1 MSSPP
6 PDAVRDKKGGLATH
20 RAYLAGIQWEP
31 LHRGSLQRPGP
42 RVRPFKHLFEEHIM
56 KTTTKF
62 AAVSLATLSIAVASA
77 VFAHPG
83 MGFGPGMGPG
93 MGYGMGPG
101 MGMGYGMGPGY
112 GMGMGP
118 GMRGGMAGPETPAVV
133 GARLSD
139 LKTEL
144 KITAAQD
151 GAWQAYA
158 MVVQKQAEQR
168 QALRTQMQAQMQ
180 DPKAAAPVDRAAQHE
195 AMTKVRDEHLAAR
208 SAALKDLYAVL
219 TPEQKAL
226 ADQQLQAMPGH
237 RMAGRGW
244 AR

>member
-1 MSSPP
+1 
-6 PDAVRDKKGGLATH
+6 
-20 RAYLAGIQWEP
+20 
-31 LHRGSLQRPGP
+31 
-42 RVRPFKHLFEEHIM
+42 M

-62 AAVSLATLSIAVASA
+62 AAVSLATLSLALASA

-93 MGYGMGPG
+93 MDHGMG
-101 MGMGYGMGPGY
+101 MGMGYGMGPG
-112 GMGMGP
+112 MH
-118 GMRGGMAGPETPAVV
+118 GGMVGPETPAVV

-151 GAWQAYA
+151 GAWQAYVA
-158 MVVQKQAEQR
+158 VVQKQAEQR

-195 AMTKVRDEHLAAR
+195 AMMKVRDEHLATR
-208 SAALKDLYAVL
+208 SAALKDLYTVL

-226 ADQQLQAMPGH
+226 ADQRLQAMPGH
-237 RMAGRGW
+237 RLAGRAW

>member
-1 MSSPP
+1 
-6 PDAVRDKKGGLATH
+6 
-20 RAYLAGIQWEP
+20 
-31 LHRGSLQRPGP
+31 
-42 RVRPFKHLFEEHIM
+42 M

-62 AAVSLATLSIAVASA
+62 AAITLATLSLAIASA

-83 MGFGPGMGPG
+83 MGFGPG

-112 GMGMGP
+112 GMAMGP
-118 GMRGGMAGPETPAVV
+118 GMRGGMVGPESPAVA

-158 MVVQKQAEQR
+158 TVVQTQAEQR
-168 QALRTQMQAQMQ
+168 QAHRTQMQAQIRIRRR
-180 DPKAAAPVDRAAQHE
+180 PPPWIVPHSTTR
-195 AMTKVRDEHLAAR
+195 
-208 SAALKDLYAVL
+208 
-219 TPEQKAL
+219 
-226 ADQQLQAMPGH
+226 
-237 RMAGRGW
+237 
-244 AR
+244 

>member
-1 MSSPP
+1 
-6 PDAVRDKKGGLATH
+6 
-20 RAYLAGIQWEP
+20 
-31 LHRGSLQRPGP
+31 
-42 RVRPFKHLFEEHIM
+42 M
-56 KTTTKF
+56 KNTTKF
-62 AAVSLATLSIAVASA
+62 VAVSLATMSIAVASA

-83 MGFGPGMGPG
+83 MGAGPG
-93 MGYGMGPG
+93 MGYGMG
-101 MGMGYGMGPGY
+101 MGQGMGPGY
-112 GMGMGP
+112 GIGP
-118 GMRGGMAGPETPAVV
+118 GMRGGMFGAETPAVV

-144 KITAAQD
+144 KITAAQE

-158 MVVQKQAEQR
+158 AVVQTQAEQR
-168 QALRTQMQAQMQ
+168 QAHRTQMQAQMQ
-180 DPKAAAPVDRAAQHE
+180 DPQAAANMDRSAQHE
-195 AMTKVRDEHLAAR
+195 AMMKVRDEHLAAR

-226 ADQQLQAMPGH
+226 ADQRLQSMPGH

>member
-1 MSSPP
+1 
-6 PDAVRDKKGGLATH
+6 
-20 RAYLAGIQWEP
+20 
-31 LHRGSLQRPGP
+31 
-42 RVRPFKHLFEEHIM
+42 M

-62 AAVSLATLSIAVASA
+62 AAVTLATLSLAVASA

-83 MGFGPGMGPG
+83 MGYGPGMGH
-93 MGYGMGPG
+93 GMGPG
-101 MGMGYGMGPGY
+101 MGMGYGMGPG
-112 GMGMGP
+112 MH
-118 GMRGGMAGPETPAVV
+118 GMRGGMVGPESPAVT

-151 GAWQAYA
+151 SAWQAYA
-158 MVVQKQAEQR
+158 TVVQTQAEQR
-168 QALRTQMQAQMQ
+168 QAHRTQMQALMQ
-180 DPKAAAPVDRAAQHE
+180 DPKAAAAVDHAAQHE
-195 AMTKVRDEHLAAR
+195 AMMKLRDEHLAAR

-226 ADQQLQAMPGH
+226 ADQRLQAMPGH
-237 RMAGRGW
+237 RMAGRAW